1 MGGGSAQKP
10 KEQAAP
16 PQAQPIDYGKLMT
29 QGSKAAARQFR
40 DQLAAQLEAYPE
52 MEGLQLGTISKIA
65 DNLRNDYTE
74 TADAALYAAAGE
86 TGKLTA
92 AGDRIGTTATRADEL
107 AASAQQF
114 AQGPTALDRQ
124 ISTLGASAMS
134 QQADQVQGSRIGDL
148 ARMDSARVG
157 SVGNVAGASTQAAQ
171 TRNVENVQGAT
182 TQSAQM
188 RNASTIQGPS
198 GYSPAEIRAQQ
209 ISAAQAGPVSNVQGA
224 TTGPVERVA
233 GTRVAAVGPASSAQ
247 VRRVQDVRSRDIQAS
262 AAENALMQEAV
273 GGGLSGQLRAQAQ
286 NDLALGRSLSAEQ
299 SRDAIQSARSG
310 AASRGMATG
319 NSALAAELLN
329 RDRYATQRESER
341 RAFAGNVLNQ
351 STEIQQAA
359 NQAYTQRQ
367 DANAGRA
374 LQAGL
379 SNQSVAANRAMQ
391 NAQFAQQANLADN
404 QNAQQRVLAEAGYAQ
419 QAGLSNQD
427 FSFRAGSQNA
437 QLAQQSALQNQQ
449 TALQLGLTNA
459 QFQQAAA
466 LANQQS
472 GLQAGQL
479 NQAAAARAAE
489 FQQQGGLQA
498 ALANQG
504 SELQTNQFNAANQQA
519 ANLANAG
526 YSQQA
531 ALSNQQ
537 TAANTGQFNAAN
549 QQAAF
554 LANAGYSQQAAL
566 QNQQTAM
573 TLGLT
578 EAQFQQAAA
587 AANFDAANNR
597 AFTEAGYSQQAS
609 LANQD
614 ANQRQ
619 VEANRAFLQ
628 NANQSGINSEISRGG
643 YAMGALGQTA
653 NLYGQQ
659 AGAYQNAAGL
669 GLNIANQ
676 SMANDPYMRAFAPGT
691 TIGGSTLGTSANMI
705 GNTWQGATQMAGNV
719 ASFNANMLDSRYNSY
734 MNNNAA
740 LQGAALQAG
749 AAGQAGT
756 MGMIG
761 SIGGGVLMGA
771 GLAI

>member
-1 MGGGSAQKP
+1 MGGGGGGSKP
-10 KEQAAP
+10 KTGTPP
-16 PQAQPIDYGKLMT
+16 PQAQPIDYEALMA
-29 QGSKAAARQFR
+29 QGSKAASKQFR
-40 DQLAAQLEAYPE
+40 DQLKAQIQAYPE

-74 TADAALYAAAGE
+74 TADAALYAAADE

-107 AASAQQF
+107 ATSAQQF
-114 AQGPTALDRQ
+114 AQGPTALDQQ
-124 ISTLGASAMS
+124 ISALGASAMS

-148 ARMDSARVG
+148 ARMDSASVG
-157 SVGNVAGASTQAAQ
+157 SVGNV
-171 TRNVENVQGAT
+171 
-182 TQSAQM
+182 
-188 RNASTIQGPS
+188 QGPS

-209 ISAAQAGPVSNVQGA
+209 ISAAQAGPVANVQAA
-224 TTGPVERVA
+224 TTGPIERVA
-233 GTRVAAVGPASSAQ
+233 GTRVAAVGPASSAR

-329 RDRYATQRESER
+329 RDRFATARENER
-341 RAFAGNVLNQ
+341 RTFASGVLNQ
-351 STEIQQAA
+351 STGIQQTA
-359 NQAYTQRQ
+359 NQAYAQRQ

-374 LQAGL
+374 LQADTT
-379 SNQSVAANRAMQ
+379 NQSVAQARAMQ

-419 QAGLSNQD
+419 QAELSNQD

-437 QLAQQSALQNQQ
+437 QLAQQAALQNQQ
-449 TALQLGLTNA
+449 TALQLGLSNA

-472 GLQAGQL
+472 GLQAGQI
-479 NQAAAARAAE
+479 NQSAAARAAE

-498 ALANQG
+498 AL
-504 SELQTNQFNAANQQA
+504 
-519 ANLANAG
+519 
-526 YSQQA
+526 
-531 ALSNQQ
+531 
-537 TAANTGQFNAAN
+537 
-549 QQAAF
+549 
-554 LANAGYSQQAAL
+554 

-578 EAQFQQAAA
+578 DAQFQQAAN

-597 AFTEAGYSQQAS
+597 AFTEAGYDQQAA

-619 VEANRAFLQ
+619 VEMNRAFLQ

-643 YAMGALGQTA
+643 YALGALGQTA

-676 SMANDPYMRAFAPGT
+676 AMANDPYMRAFAPGT
-691 TIGGSTLGTSANMI
+691 TIGGGTLGTSASMI
-705 GNTWQGATQMAGNV
+705 GNTWSGATQMAGNV
-719 ASFNANMLDSRYNSY
+719 ASFNANMLDTRYNSF
-734 MNNNAA
+734 MNNRAS
-740 LQGAALQAG
+740 LQGAAMQAG
-749 AAGQAGT
+749 ATAGASQNSMMGSGMAAG
-756 MGMIG
+756 GM
-761 SIGGGVLMGA
+761 VLGMTA
-771 GLAI
+771 LAI